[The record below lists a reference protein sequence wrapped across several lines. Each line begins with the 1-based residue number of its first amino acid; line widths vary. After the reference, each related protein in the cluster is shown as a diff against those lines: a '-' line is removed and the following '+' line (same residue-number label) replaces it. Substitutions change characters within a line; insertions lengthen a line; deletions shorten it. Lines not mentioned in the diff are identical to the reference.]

1 MHLFGCRSN
10 IHKRSDYA
18 DWRPAHQLTFIIECV
33 YHLSVRSNMS
43 RKKRRSAKHG
53 SGDKTHAAGH
63 RTEARVTES
72 RPGVTR
78 SRGPHPLDKWLLG
91 LIFAGI
97 ALTSYL
103 TFVAWFGERP
113 AFCGAD
119 SECDLVQQSRWSVLL
134 GLPIAFWGVLT
145 YALLARLV
153 WRLRTRPRTWQLA
166 LTVASIG
173 AGVSW
178 YLTAVSIFVIEATC
192 TYCLI
197 SSAIINAVLVL
208 LLMRRPAHMP
218 EHAWGKSLPVPIGST
233 ALIVVLLFMH
243 FSGLFD
249 PAAGPEKPYLKAL
262 AMHLRNSDAR
272 FYGAYWCPVCQKQKE
287 LFEAS
292 AHRLPYVE
300 CTPNGRNGGLNF
312 ACVANE
318 VTDYPTWIIGGRRH
332 VGLVSVETL
341 ATISRFEWS
350 ADGTTKQ

>member
-1 MHLFGCRSN
+1 
-10 IHKRSDYA
+10 
-18 DWRPAHQLTFIIECV
+18 
-33 YHLSVRSNMS
+33 MS

-53 SGDKTHAAGH
+53 SGDKTQAAGH

-134 GLPIAFWGVLT
+134 SLPIAFWGFLT
-145 YALLARLV
+145 YALLARLI
-153 WRLRTRPRTWQLA
+153 WRLRTRPGSWQLA
-166 LTVASIG
+166 LTVATVG
-173 AGVSW
+173 AAVSW
-178 YLTAVSIFVIEATC
+178 YLTAVSVFEIEATC

-197 SSAIINAVLVL
+197 SFGIMNALLVL
-208 LLMRRPAHMP
+208 LLVRRPAHMP
-218 EHAWGKSLPVPIGST
+218 QYAWAKSLPVPAVSS
-233 ALIVVLLFMH
+233 LLVVALLFMH
-243 FSGLFD
+243 FSGYFD

-262 AMHLRNSDAR
+262 AIHLRDSEAR
-272 FYGAYWCPVCQKQKE
+272 FYGAYWCPVCREQKE
-287 LFEAS
+287 MFEAS

-300 CTPNGRNGGLNF
+300 CTPDGRNGAINF

-318 VTDYPTWIIGGRRH
+318 VKDYPTWIIDGRRH
-332 VGLVSVETL
+332 IGVFSIDRL
-341 ATISRFEWS
+341 ASLSNFEWS
-350 ADGTTKQ
+350 TDETAEQ